1 MSSLTEV
8 RDEIDTVQ
16 IQTLISW
23 TDLGG
28 TDPLLGTTAMGL
40 SPEYL
45 ILNSPDFE
53 PWLNRG
59 ISLDITLLFATT
71 FPKDTG
77 PCSSRM
83 ALLGPL

>member
-16 IQTLISW
+16 IQTLISF

-53 PWLNRG
+53 PRLNRG
-59 ISLDITLLFATT
+59 ISLDTTLF
-71 FPKDTG
+71 
-77 PCSSRM
+77 
-83 ALLGPL
+83 LLRHF